1 MKDFRK
7 NSVIALLG
15 LLTVALVAFVSMS
28 GLRQATVAN
37 AASVEVQA
45 AAKTAQAAPNAGFG
59 KHQELLDSFTKSFA
73 GKLGVDEAKLNSAFS
88 GAVSDTADEAVKGG
102 QISQEQANFIK
113 EQTKNGF
120 KGLLDVSKFNFP
132 IGAHKDASKGG
143 WKGANEFGQYLMP
156 LVTEVSKALKL
167 SPMEIMQQVQAGKS
181 LADIAKAQNVDV
193 QDVKTAITNAVK
205 TQLDA
210 AVKDGKVSQAHADKA
225 AQTLAIWLDE
235 GLNLSVSNL
244 PNKGKFD
251 QAELEAYAT
260 PVLNATA
267 SALNLTP
274 DQLKTQLH
282 SGKSLGE
289 IAKAQNVELA
299 KVKTALLDSVKAQLD
314 VAAKAGKA
322 TQAQA
327 DKAYQTIVLWI
338 DEAIK

>member
-45 AAKTAQAAPNAGFG
+45 AAKTSSQATPNAGFG

-73 GKLGVDEAKLNSAFS
+73 AKLGVDEAKLNSAFS
-88 GAVSDTADEAVKGG
+88 SAVSDTTDEAVKGG
-102 QISQEQANFIK
+102 QLSQEQAKFIK

-120 KGLLDVSKFNFP
+120 KGLLDSSKFNFP
-132 IGAHKDASKGG
+132 VGAKGNPMSG
-143 WKGANEFGQYLMP
+143 FKGANEIGQYVMP

-181 LADIAKAQNVDV
+181 LTDIAKAQNVDI

-205 TQLDA
+205 TQLTA
-210 AVKDGKVSQAHADKA
+210 AVKDGKVTQAHADKA

-235 GLNLSVSNL
+235 GVNLSISNL

-251 QAELEAYAT
+251 QAELETYAT

-267 SALNLTP
+267 SALNLTS

-289 IAKAQNVELA
+289 IAKAQNVDPA
-299 KVKTALLDSVKAQLD
+299 KVKTALLDSLKAQLD
-314 VAAKAGKA
+314 AAAKAGKA